1 MKNICVFGASS
12 SRIDQKYIDC
22 AAELGRL
29 LAENGFGL
37 VFGGGRVGLMG
48 AVAQSVHMNGG
59 HITGVIPEKLNQPG
73 IAYESCDEL
82 IVTATMHERK
92 AAMERRSDGFVVLPG
107 GYGTL
112 EELLEVLTLIQLGY
126 LSAPVVL
133 LNLDGYYDA
142 LMEQL
147 KVCVD
152 ARFTHPAY
160 LGVFCSA
167 ATASE
172 AVKKL
177 LSYKPPDLPDKMEDA
192 LKRHE

>member
-48 AVAQSVHMNGG
+48 AVAQSAHAHGG

-73 IAYESCDEL
+73 IAYENCDEL

-92 AAMERRSDGFVVLPG
+92 AVMESRSGGFVVLPG

-112 EELLEVLTLIQLGY
+112 EELFEVLTLIQLGY

-167 ATASE
+167 STANE
-172 AVKKL
+172 AVKLL

-192 LKRHE
+192 LRKT